1 MVKEKKMFQDILKK
15 KPVAVF
21 LIVILLILFMG
32 FVMKMVENLP

>member
-15 KPVAVF
+15 KQFVIF
-21 LIVILLILFMG
+21 IIIILLILFTG